1 MNSKILKKTTKK
13 MKQVFLKA
21 LSTKDI
27 NICLNKFNHFIGA
40 FAADEVFLKNS
51 KLPQSFVINTDNK
64 SESGEHW
71 TALII
76 EQNNKVLFFDPLG
89 CQLLNNYVL
98 TQIKKIGIK
107 KYIYNSQQIQPI
119 NSNGCGFYCIAFII
133 AFHYNI
139 SYSKFLKMFSMTTSK
154 NDNICFEFIDKF
166 I

>member
-1 MNSKILKKTTKK
+1 

-76 EQNNKVLFFDPLG
+76 EQNNKVLFFDSTPGEVCKENFPLKTISIENPSK
-89 CQLLNNYVL
+89 C
-98 TQIKKIGIK
+98 
-107 KYIYNSQQIQPI
+107 
-119 NSNGCGFYCIAFII
+119 FI
-133 AFHYNI
+133 
-139 SYSKFLKMFSMTTSK
+139 
-154 NDNICFEFIDKF
+154 
-166 I
+166 